1 MPFNIEFQIAGLI
14 FVSIIIVVFFSKP
27 RWKSVQNSVFRVLMF
42 ATWIELF
49 FDIVSVITISKRDVI
64 PSWVNDF
71 FSKGYIVAMLF
82 WIATAMT
89 YIVANTY
96 YEGMSET
103 EHKLKKILLGTI
115 FVSLLVCVVFVLIYP
130 ILYGGSGRY
139 VYSYGIPST
148 ITYIFSVA
156 CVIIAITLFIINFKK
171 ISFDRKVPT
180 LCFTIMEG
188 SVALIQMQFKEL
200 LLLGIGTAICI
211 FLMYMTMEN
220 PDMDMIAKLNAA
232 NKRSEELLLNIF
244 PASIVS
250 SLRVVSKPI
259 TRSYED
265 VSVGFIDIVDFTK
278 MSAKIGAEKLVNLLN
293 QLFSEIDM
301 LVDKYKIEKIKTI
314 GDAYI
319 VASGLPDVYEDHS
332 EQLMLFML
340 DVLRYMKYFNL
351 RNNTDIKIRIG
362 MNCGPAVAGVIGK
375 KKYIYDMW
383 GETVNF
389 ASRMESTGIPGRIQV
404 SESIYQ
410 KLKDSYNF
418 ECREHIEVKGVGDCR
433 SYLLCV

>member
-42 ATWIELF
+42 ATWVELF

-64 PSWVNDF
+64 PGWINGF
-71 FSKGYIVAMLF
+71 FSKGYIIAMLF

-103 EHKLKKILLGTI
+103 EHKLKKILLGAI

-314 GDAYI
+314 GDAYM

-351 RNNTDIKIRIG
+351 RNNTDIKVRIG
-362 MNCGPAVAGVIGK
+362 INCGPAVAGVIGK

-433 SYLLCV
+433 SYLLCI

>member
-314 GDAYI
+314 GDAYM

-383 GETVNF
+383 GETVLNV
-389 ASRMESTGIPGRIQV
+389 ENT
-404 SESIYQ
+404 
-410 KLKDSYNF
+410 
-418 ECREHIEVKGVGDCR
+418 
-433 SYLLCV
+433 

>member
-64 PSWVNDF
+64 PGWINDF

-103 EHKLKKILLGTI
+103 EHKLKKILLGAI

-314 GDAYI
+314 GDAYM

-351 RNNTDIKIRIG
+351 RNNTDIKVRIG
-362 MNCGPAVAGVIGK
+362 INCGPAVAGVIGK

-433 SYLLCV
+433 SYLLCI

>member
-42 ATWIELF
+42 ATWVELF

-103 EHKLKKILLGTI
+103 EHKLKKILLGAI

-200 LLLGIGTAICI
+200 LFLGIGTAICI

-314 GDAYI
+314 GDAYM

-351 RNNTDIKIRIG
+351 RNNTDIKVRIG
-362 MNCGPAVAGVIGK
+362 INCGPAVAGVIGK

-433 SYLLCV
+433 SYLLCI

>member
-314 GDAYI
+314 GDAYM

-433 SYLLCV
+433 SYLLCG

>member
-64 PSWVNDF
+64 PGWINDF
-71 FSKGYIVAMLF
+71 FSKGYIIAMLF

-96 YEGMSET
+96 YEGMLET
-103 EHKLKKILLGTI
+103 EHKLKKILLGAI

-314 GDAYI
+314 GDAYM

-351 RNNTDIKIRIG
+351 RNNTDIKVRIG
-362 MNCGPAVAGVIGK
+362 INCGPAVAGVIGK

-433 SYLLCV
+433 SYLLCI